1 MSGVQ
6 ENKPGVNMR
15 SQASH
20 AAEEE
25 LVKAYQDAGTGVFVG
40 VEPDS
45 KAALLEHLE
54 YSLATKMDENVD
66 LLQQLLEKEALY
78 EQAQLTIKKV
88 QAYVDECDAAHANTD
103 ARADATTASTA
114 AAAVAPSVADALA
127 PHPLASHAAAAPVTE
142 AATAATEDS
151 AAATAADTDT
161 DTDTALRVG
170 AKLAPF
176 NPTMDACV
184 DLALDM
190 LGIEAIGVEGE
201 EQGRG
206 RGRGEGTSNAS
217 RADAGTGAGTGTETG
232 TGTGTGTDAE
242 AEAAPPTNPPTRTI
256 SAVAAA
262 ATASG
267 LPLLYDLGCGD
278 ARLLVRACLRAPLMQ
293 CIGIEYDLPVLD
305 RAHLLVN
312 QAHMSSRVA
321 LYHDNVLNL
330 TQQDLCQATYIFIY
344 LVPAGMSALA
354 QRLTAAINSGVRV
367 VTYVFSIPGLVPQRV
382 ELYKGSTK
390 LYLYCN

>member
-1 MSGVQ
+1 MNGVP

-40 VEPDS
+40 VEPDG

-103 ARADATTASTA
+103 ARADATTAPA
-114 AAAVAPSVADALA
+114 AAEAVVPSVADALA
-127 PHPLASHAAAAPVTE
+127 PHHLASHAAAAPVTK

-151 AAATAADTDT
+151 AAASDTAS

-201 EQGRG
+201 EQEQGRG
-206 RGRGEGTSNAS
+206 QGESEGRGQGTSNAS
-217 RADAGTGAGTGTETG
+217 RADAGTG

-242 AEAAPPTNPPTRTI
+242 TASPINPPTRTI

-278 ARLLVRACLRAPLMQ
+278 ARLLVRACLRAPHMQ

-330 TQQDLCQATYIFIY
+330 TQQDLCQASYIFIY